1 LPAEGRLPWPEWANA
16 SLSARACQSVY
27 NRQIGGQG
35 AQTDDNEVLPL
46 RSLTTVSRADTR
58 RAATTRSAALV
69 EFQRVTKQFGGTL
82 AVDRVQLRLESG
94 TILALLGENGAGK
107 STLIK
112 MLAGVHAPD
121 AGQILI
127 DGQPVDHA
135 SRSRIAFIHQDL
147 GLIDSM
153 TVAEN
158 IALVCGYAQT
168 RGLISWRQAAEAAR
182 EALEAIGGEI
192 DPDALVSGL
201 SRTEKSLLAI
211 ARALAR
217 RADVLVLDE
226 PTASLPAGDVARLFG
241 ALRRLRAQGVAMI
254 YVTHRID
261 EVFQIA
267 DRVAVMRDGRLVA
280 TLGVRDTNGS
290 ELIYLIVGRAP
301 SEVFIR
307 PPHPSANVVLE
318 VGQAHV
324 GSVGPVQFQVMAGEV
339 VGLAGLRGAGHEAF
353 GRALAG
359 LRQFTAG
366 SVLLDGDPLRA
377 TTPGD
382 AIRTGIAFVTSN
394 RQEEALA
401 MGLSVRENL
410 FLNPAV
416 RGRRPLDATSPAA
429 ERRLA
434 TGVIRRFGIRPPEA
448 DKVIGTL
455 SGGNQQKAVLA
466 RWLDA
471 GVQLLVLEEPT
482 MGVDVGAKSEIY
494 ALMNEALEAGLAMI
508 VISADLEEVSY
519 ICNRA
524 FVFNRGR
531 VVAEVGRKDLSVS
544 RLTELAAGSSAAAAA
559 RCQ

>member
-1 LPAEGRLPWPEWANA
+1 M
-16 SLSARACQSVY
+16 
-27 NRQIGGQG
+27 
-35 AQTDDNEVLPL
+35 
-46 RSLTTVSRADTR
+46 TTAFHVNDGR
-58 RAATTRSAALV
+58 RANPHSDALV
-69 EFQRVTKQFGGTL
+69 AFQQVSKQFGGTL
-82 AVDRVQLRLESG
+82 AVDRVQLELEAG

-127 DGQPVDHA
+127 RGHPIDPA
-135 SRSRIAFIHQDL
+135 SRGRIAFIHQDL

-153 TVAEN
+153 TAAEN
-158 IALVCGYAQT
+158 IAMVCGYTRA
-168 RGLISWRQAAEAAR
+168 RGLISWRRTAEAAR
-182 EALEAIGGEI
+182 TALEAIGGEI
-192 DPDALVSGL
+192 DPDALVSSL

-226 PTASLPAGDVARLFG
+226 PTASLPAGDVARLFN

-267 DRVAVMRDGRLVA
+267 DQVAVMRDGRLAGTRSV
-280 TLGVRDTNGS
+280 TDTNTP
-290 ELIYLIVGRAP
+290 ELIYLIVGRPP

-307 PPHPSANVVLE
+307 PPRPSASIVLE

-324 GSVGPVQFQVMAGEV
+324 GSVGPVQLQVMAGEV

-353 GRALAG
+353 GRALVG
-359 LRQFTAG
+359 LRRFTAG
-366 SVLLDGDPLRA
+366 SVLLNGTPLRA
-377 TTPGD
+377 SNPAD
-382 AIRTGIAFVTSN
+382 AIRAGIAFVTSN
-394 RQEEALA
+394 RQEEGLA

-416 RGRRPLDATSPAA
+416 RGRRPFNAMPPAA

-434 TGVIRRFGIRPPEA
+434 SGVIRRFQIRPPEA

-466 RWLDA
+466 RSLEA
-471 GVQLLVLEEPT
+471 GAQLLVLEEPT

-544 RLTELAAGSSAAAAA
+544 RLTELAAGSSAAPAGTLAVM
-559 RCQ
+559 R

>member
-1 LPAEGRLPWPEWANA
+1 MRHAPG
-16 SLSARACQSVY
+16 
-27 NRQIGGQG
+27 
-35 AQTDDNEVLPL
+35 
-46 RSLTTVSRADTR
+46 SLTTGSLEDDGR
-58 RAATTRSAALV
+58 RAASVSNALV
-69 EFQRVTKQFGGTL
+69 EFQQVTKQFGGTL
-82 AVDRVQLRLESG
+82 AVDRVQLELEAG
-94 TILALLGENGAGK
+94 TIVALLGENGAGK
-107 STLIK
+107 STMIK

-127 DGQPVDHA
+127 AGHPVDLA
-135 SRSRIAFIHQDL
+135 SRERIAFIHQDL

-153 TVAEN
+153 TAAEN
-158 IALVCGYAQT
+158 IALVCGYARA
-168 RGLISWRQAAEAAR
+168 RGLISWPRTAEAAR
-182 EALEAIGGEI
+182 TALEAIGGEI
-192 DPDALVSGL
+192 DPEILVSGL

-226 PTASLPAGDVARLFG
+226 PTASLPAGDVARLFE

-267 DRVAVMRDGRLVA
+267 DEVAVMRDGRLV
-280 TLGVRDTNGS
+280 GRRNVSDTTTS
-290 ELIYLIVGRAP
+290 ELIYLIVGRPP
-301 SEVFIR
+301 SEVFVK
-307 PPHPSANVVLE
+307 PPQPSARVVLE
-318 VGQAHV
+318 VSQAHV
-324 GSVGPVQFQVMAGEV
+324 GSVGPVQLQVMAGEV

-353 GRALAG
+353 GRALVG
-359 LRQFTAG
+359 LRRFTAG
-366 SVLLDGDPLRA
+366 AVRLNGSPLTA
-377 TTPGD
+377 TSPAD
-382 AIRTGIAFVTSN
+382 AIHAGIAFVTSN
-394 RQEEALA
+394 RQEEGLA

-410 FLNPAV
+410 YLNPAV
-416 RGRRPLDATSPAA
+416 RGRRSFDAMAPAA

-434 TGVIRRFGIRPPEA
+434 RHAIHRFGIRPPEP
-448 DKVIGTL
+448 DKTVGTL

-471 GVQLLVLEEPT
+471 GVRLLVLEEPT

-531 VVAEVGRKDLSVS
+531 VMAEVGRQELSVS
-544 RLTELAAGSSAAAAA
+544 RLTELAAGSDAPAA
-559 RCQ
+559 RVSA